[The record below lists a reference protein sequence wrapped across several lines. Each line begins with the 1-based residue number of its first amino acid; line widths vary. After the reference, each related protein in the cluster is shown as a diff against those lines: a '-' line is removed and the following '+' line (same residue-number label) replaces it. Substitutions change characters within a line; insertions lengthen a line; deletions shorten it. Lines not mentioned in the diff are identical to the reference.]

1 MNAIV
6 EHCFPNLLTFRSKRR
21 EEDTALL
28 PMQDAA
34 TGLAI
39 KWGGK
44 VSYFISSRLAATSLS
59 GEEHNF
65 RYSFEDG
72 GWGEETLRIDSAL
85 LEFACPGPAGLASFH
100 PNLET
105 FFVP

>member
-1 MNAIV
+1 
-6 EHCFPNLLTFRSKRR
+6 
-21 EEDTALL
+21 
-28 PMQDAA
+28 MQDAA

-44 VSYFISSRLAATSLS
+44 ISCFISSRLAATSLS

-72 GWGEETLRIDSAL
+72 GWGEETLRIDSAR
-85 LEFACPGPAGLASFH
+85 LEFMCPAGLVSFH